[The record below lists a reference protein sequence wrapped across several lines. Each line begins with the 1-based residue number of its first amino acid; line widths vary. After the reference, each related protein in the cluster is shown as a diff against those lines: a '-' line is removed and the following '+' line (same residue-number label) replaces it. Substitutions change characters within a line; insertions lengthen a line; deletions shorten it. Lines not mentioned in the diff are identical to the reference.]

1 MARPNKQ
8 GLDYFP
14 FDTDFFSD
22 EKIEAISGE
31 FGIKGE
37 ITAIKLLCAIYR
49 NGYFILW
56 DELLKMKLLNNLP
69 GISSELLDRIVYR
82 LVSWGFFDMTLF
94 DSVKVLTSIGIQKRF
109 FEITKRRK
117 TEGDYPYL
125 LVNVCN
131 NGVNVDRNPGSKG
144 VNVNINPTKESK
156 VKNIKETTTNVVAK
170 KAVTIVPDM
179 NEHSCEKIKTWRD
192 DYDTYLDLVRDAYKS
207 ILSDK
212 ALQEKQQRYYPGV
225 DIILSIEKA
234 CTNYWATE
242 AGWKKKKS
250 ARSKDIDMKMTLI
263 NAININKVYYGQT
276 TETTKRYDN
285 GDFLR

>member
-14 FDTDFFSD
+14 FDIDFFSD

-131 NGVNVDRNPGSKG
+131 NRVNVDRNPGSKG
-144 VNVNINPTKESK
+144 INVNINPTKESK

-170 KAVTIVPDM
+170 KAVTIVPDT
-179 NEHSCEKIKTWRD
+179 NEHSCEKNKTWRD